1 MLANRLDLLT
11 KNSLLK
17 FAKFQDYQKTKINY
31 LTDSGIDLY
40 LIIFEMIQWSYRYVN
55 KNFGTILQII
65 ISDSKSHTVKE
76 FIMRE
81 STAYRNYR
89 KGILAKAK

>member
-1 MLANRLDLLT
+1 MFYDILEKTFTKFLKSSEKIATNMLVNRLDLLT

-55 KNFGTILQII
+55 KKFWHYFTNNNF
-65 ISDSKSHTVKE
+65 
-76 FIMRE
+76 
-81 STAYRNYR
+81 
-89 KGILAKAK
+89 